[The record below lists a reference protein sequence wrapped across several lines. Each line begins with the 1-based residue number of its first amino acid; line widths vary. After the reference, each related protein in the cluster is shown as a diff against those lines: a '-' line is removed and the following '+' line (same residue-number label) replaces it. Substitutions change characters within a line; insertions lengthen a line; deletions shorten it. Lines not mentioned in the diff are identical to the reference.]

1 MNFFQSLL
9 TSLPYLITLEAIK
22 KQLALLF
29 NTLITQKLPKLKKKK
44 KNIHELLKKSLLSS
58 HSYFMTFEAFKK
70 QLNVVFNALITLDQ

>member
-9 TSLPYLITLEAIK
+9 TSLSYLITLEAIK

-44 KNIHELLKKSLLSS
+44 NI
-58 HSYFMTFEAFKK
+58 FMNF
-70 QLNVVFNALITLDQ
+70 

>member
-1 MNFFQSLL
+1 MIFFQSLL

-44 KNIHELLKKSLLSS
+44 KI
-58 HSYFMTFEAFKK
+58 FMNF
-70 QLNVVFNALITLDQ
+70 